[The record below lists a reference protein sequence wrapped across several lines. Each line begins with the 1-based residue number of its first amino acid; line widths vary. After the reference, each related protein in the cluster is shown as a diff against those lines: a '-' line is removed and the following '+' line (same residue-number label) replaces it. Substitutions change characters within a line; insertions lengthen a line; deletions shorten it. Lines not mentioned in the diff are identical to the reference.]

1 MRCSA
6 QPMARKVRKVPEH
19 ASLIINAARRVF
31 LSLREDLR
39 QVEERFAGGSG
50 TNNQC
55 YTPCRS
61 LAASLFF
68 FFFFFFNAF
77 TMKLR
82 DIQQSEA
89 S

>member
-1 MRCSA
+1 
-6 QPMARKVRKVPEH
+6 MARKVRKVPKH
-19 ASLIINAARRVF
+19 TSLIINAARRVF
-31 LSLREDLR
+31 LSPREDLR
-39 QVEERFAGGSG
+39 QVEERLAGGSG

-55 YTPCRS
+55 YSPCRS
-61 LAASLFF
+61 LAASRFF
-68 FFFFFFNAF
+68 FIFFFNAF

>member
-1 MRCSA
+1 
-6 QPMARKVRKVPEH
+6 MARKVRKVPKH

-39 QVEERFAGGSG
+39 QVEERFAGGSV
-50 TNNQC
+50 
-55 YTPCRS
+55 
-61 LAASLFF
+61 
-68 FFFFFFNAF
+68 NAF

>member
-1 MRCSA
+1 
-6 QPMARKVRKVPEH
+6 MARKVRKVPKH

-31 LSLREDLR
+31 LSPREDLR

-61 LAASLFF
+61 LAASRFF
-68 FFFFFFNAF
+68 FYFFNAF